1 MLYYLRTI
9 IVLFISLLCNL
20 SLQAQTS
27 DSKISVKGKI
37 FTTSKQPVEN
47 ISVTLQLAKDSSLV
61 KVALTDKEG
70 RYTFEKL
77 KPGNYQIIFSGV
89 GFKTVYSNS
98 IIVLDTSIE
107 IPLTLLEAETKQ
119 LQGVVVTAAKSM
131 IETKKGKIILN
142 VDASPTNAGTTALE
156 LLEKAPGVSVGNEGQ
171 VNLKGKSGV
180 LIMIDGKPSYLPPND
195 LTNLLNN
202 MSSSNI
208 NQIEIIANPP
218 TKYDAAGNAGI
229 INIKTKKNTAQ
240 GANANI
246 STSYI
251 QGVYAKT
258 ANTINLNY
266 RHHNIN
272 IFGNYN
278 YNHWESFNHF
288 DLDRNFYDTT
298 KTVITG
304 SYHQASYTRFSSN
317 THRAKLG
324 LDYSISKKNIIG
336 IMLTGNIINEFSPL
350 SNTANIKNKL
360 GSLISILK
368 TNTTNDD
375 VDQNLSANVNYK
387 GVLDTSGTE
396 LNIDLD
402 YAHYPI
408 KNKQY
413 LRTTVFDVNNNIVG
427 IPLVLDGQFYSF
439 IRIYAAKADVVHSF
453 KNNLKLEAGFKSS
466 FVKSNNILDYLRQ
479 QGTIWIKDNRSS
491 HFIYQENIYA
501 AYINVSK
508 EWKKWNLQLGL
519 RLENTQSTGKQV
531 TIDTS
536 FIRNYTNLFP
546 NTTIEYHIN
555 DKNNI
560 SLSYSRRIN
569 RPDYK
574 DLNPFI
580 SFVDSLTY
588 YQGNPNLKPEFNHTI
603 ELTHVYDEK
612 ITTTLNYSKIT
623 DVITGLLKQN
633 SNNKTTTE
641 TTDNLS
647 TLTNLG
653 LAVNVSMPI
662 QKWWN
667 TNTFINVFNN
677 HYKGIYQSD
686 PINISVT
693 SFAINMTNTFTIQKG
708 LTVELSGFYN
718 SKTPDGLFI
727 DNPIYMINAGI
738 SKNILHNNGS
748 VKLTVRDIFYSRKFN
763 GYVQYSN
770 IDDHFY
776 NRGDSRTVNLTFT
789 YRFGKKNIS
798 KSRERETGTA
808 EEEKRI
814 KQ

>member
-1 MLYYLRTI
+1 MPNIKLIFILFLVLPNLFLY
-9 IVLFISLLCNL
+9 
-20 SLQAQTS
+20 AQTS
-27 DSKISVKGKI
+27 VDTVSIKGKV
-37 FTTSKQPVEN
+37 FTASQKPAEN
-47 ISVTLQLAKDSSLV
+47 ISVTLQIAKDSSLV
-61 KVALTDKEG
+61 KVALTDKDG
-70 RYTFEKL
+70 AYAFEKL
-77 KPGNYQIIFSGV
+77 KPGNYQIIFSGI
-89 GFKTVYSNS
+89 GFKTVYINT
-98 IIVLDTSIE
+98 ITILDTSIE
-107 IPLTLLEAETKQ
+107 IPLTLLEPEAKQ
-119 LQGVVVTAAKSM
+119 LQGVVVTANKLM
-131 IETKKGKIILN
+131 IETPKGKIIIH

-156 LLEKAPGVSVGNEGQ
+156 LLEKAPGVTIGNEGQ
-171 VNLKGKSGV
+171 ISLKGKPGV

-195 LTNLLNN
+195 LTNLLSN

-208 NQIEIIANPP
+208 NQIEIISNPLA
-218 TKYDAAGNAGI
+218 KYDAAGNAGI

-246 STSYI
+246 SASYI
-251 QGVYAKT
+251 QGIYAKT

-266 RHHNIN
+266 RHHKIN

-298 KTVITG
+298 KTTIIG
-304 SYHQASYTRFSSN
+304 SYHQASYSRFSSN

-324 LDYSISKKNIIG
+324 LDYSINKKNIIG
-336 IMLTGNIINEFSPL
+336 MVLTGNAINRYSPL
-350 SNTANIKNKL
+350 NNTANIKNKSD
-360 GSLISILK
+360 SLISILRS
-368 TNTTNDD
+368 NTTNDD
-375 VDQNLSANVNYK
+375 IDQNFSANINYK
-387 GVLDTSGTE
+387 GILDTSGTE
-396 LNIDLD
+396 LNLDVD

-408 KNKQY
+408 KNKQQ
-413 LRTTVFDVNNNIVG
+413 LKTTAFDTSNNIVG
-427 IPLVLDGQFYSF
+427 APLVLNGQFYSF
-439 IRIYAAKADVVHSF
+439 IHIYAAKADIAHSF
-453 KNNLKLEAGFKSS
+453 KNNLKLEAGFKTSW
-466 FVKSNNILDYLRQ
+466 VKSNNILDYLRQ
-479 QGTIWIKDNRSS
+479 QGTIWIKDNRSN
-491 HFIYQENIYA
+491 HFIYQENIHA
-501 AYINVSK
+501 AYINASK
-508 EWKKWNLQLGL
+508 EWNKWSLQLGL
-519 RLENTQSTGKQV
+519 RLENTQSKGKQI
-531 TIDTS
+531 TIDTT

-546 NTTIEYHIN
+546 NVGIEYHIN
-555 DKNNI
+555 NKNNL

-574 DLNPFI
+574 DLNPFL

-588 YQGNPNLKPEFNHTI
+588 SQGNPNLKPEFNHTI

-612 ITTTLNYSKIT
+612 ITTTLNYSKTT

-633 SNNKTTTE
+633 SNNKTIIE

-647 TLTNLG
+647 TLTNIG

-693 SFAINMTNTFTIQKG
+693 SFSINMTNTFTIQKG

-718 SKTPDGLFI
+718 SKTPDGLFV
-727 DNPIYMINAGI
+727 DNPIYMVNAGI

-763 GYVQYSN
+763 GYVRYSN

-776 NRGDSRTVNLTFT
+776 NRGDSRTVNLTFM
-789 YRFGKKNIS
+789 YRFGKKNIT
-798 KSRERETGTA
+798 KAREREAGTA
-808 EEEKRI
+808 EEGKRI
-814 KQ
+814 KQE